1 MSLSPLQRKL
11 TTWAQ
16 HDTTLQKNITF
27 TSKENRVVIHIQKA
41 LWRRLEPLFN
51 RNKKLYASREVKE
64 TALASEGQLSSRP
77 ETKNTVNRCV
87 P

>member
-1 MSLSPLQRKL
+1 MSLSALHRKL

-64 TALASEGQLSSRP
+64 IALASEGNYPADQKQK
-77 ETKNTVNRCV
+77 TQ
-87 P
+87 

>member
-1 MSLSPLQRKL
+1 MSLSALQRKL

-16 HDTTLQKNITF
+16 HDATLQKNITF
-27 TSKENRVVIHIQKA
+27 KSKENRVVIHIQKA

-64 TALASEGQLSSRP
+64 TALASEGNYPADQKQK
-77 ETKNTVNRCV
+77 TQ
-87 P
+87 